1 MPHFSRAPG
10 RRRAV
15 GDPEAA
21 RSAGKQVADA
31 AWAEEGVQA
40 THCRDTLRWMIWA
53 IRPHNK
59 KGEFT
64 MPNKV
69 LSTGVLIRDPASFNA
84 NVTVVNS
91 GTTAGQTALVEIFDW
106 GVEQVWSKPTPVPVG
121 PSTAV
126 AIGAHTQQDFIA
138 LITQSTAQPA
148 LKLTLYEIRIT
159 LPANSPLIVNCF
171 AIDEQGNLV
180 ATNAV
185 LHTQLVA
192 I

>member
-1 MPHFSRAPG
+1 
-10 RRRAV
+10 
-15 GDPEAA
+15 
-21 RSAGKQVADA
+21 
-31 AWAEEGVQA
+31 
-40 THCRDTLRWMIWA
+40 
-53 IRPHNK
+53 
-59 KGEFT
+59 